1 MWKPLGDPLS
11 NSGRT
16 ARAKAAT
23 DGWRGDLAESP
34 NRIVD
39 HLSGRASEVGLSR
52 NLSMPSVAQ
61 RFLQKRG
68 RLSAETGRSNSG
80 LKNRLARAAK
90 MIGVKPIMAA

>member
-1 MWKPLGDPLS
+1 MSTIKLRPVPLC
-11 NSGRT
+11 
-16 ARAKAAT
+16 AKAAT

-34 NRIVD
+34 IRIVD

-68 RLSAETGRSNSG
+68 EAQRETGRSNSG

-90 MIGVKPIMAA
+90 MIGVKPTTAP